1 MPTLS
6 NPRHELFA
14 QNIVKGM
21 NRTKAYQ
28 MAGYVKDDGNA
39 TRLMTVNDSIQNRI
53 AELFDETMPEVKW
66 DRENVNRQYTELLY
80 KLKRANKLEAAAKVV
95 DSISR
100 VNGLIITRHESG
112 KAGEFEGLTD
122 YELLELIAEPLG
134 DSRADGSE

>member
-53 AELFDETMPEVKW
+53 AELFDATIPEVKW
-66 DRENVNRQYTELLY
+66 DRETAIRQYTELLMQ
-80 KLKRANKLEAAAKVV
+80 AKSAKNIGLAIKAM

-112 KAGEFEGLTD
+112 KAGDFDNLTD

-134 DSRADGSE
+134 DSRADDSE

>member
-53 AELFDETMPEVKW
+53 AELFDATIPEVKW
-66 DRENVNRQYTELLY
+66 DRETALRQYTELLMQ
-80 KLKRANKLEAAAKVV
+80 AKSAKNIGLAIKAM

-100 VNGLIITRHESG
+100 VNGLIITRHETG

-134 DSRADGSE
+134 DSRADDSE